1 MDDSSGQFNVV
12 VQNVEDGCRR
22 VLTTH
27 RESAVR
33 KVAWSRNGDRV
44 VYLADRNGDERTQ
57 IYQVPAGGG
66 EPVQLTDAPGVQHE
80 FGAGNPFSPVGDLL
94 AYTANDRDPAR
105 KDVLVLN
112 VDTGEVRRVHLGGG
126 GTHVGHWSPD
136 GRLLTV
142 VDWLDSSNHRVH
154 LLSVADAD
162 ARQISPADRAAR
174 YVLGPWLPDGSACY
188 VLSNLGR
195 DYMALARMD
204 AASGA
209 LEWLDTPDWNVEEV
223 AVAPGGGTV
232 LWTVNEEGSSELRC
246 RRGRGEAAVVL
257 PGSRMGEL
265 NNLTLDPPG
274 RCAVML
280 GSTPTRPWNVAVL
293 ELTSGDLRWLTDV
306 DPPAARASVLAEPTL
321 VHVPCRA
328 GHRVPAHLYRP
339 PGRREPVGVV
349 LSVHGGPMSQE
360 RPVYQYDG
368 FYQFLLS
375 RGLAVF
381 APNVRGSSGYGR
393 AYQESV
399 YRDWGGVD
407 LDDLADAV
415 RYLREQSWVDRSR
428 VGLFGGSYGGF
439 LVLSCLARL
448 ADLGWAAG
456 VSYCAPSNL
465 VTLAEATPPAWRSQV
480 LAVIGDPVADAPRL
494 LDRSPVTHADKI
506 RAPLFV
512 IQGAN
517 DPRVPRSESDQIV
530 ERLRD
535 RGVRVRYDVYSDEG
549 HGFLKRENQAR
560 MRSSAGD
567 FLAAHLV
574 P

>member
-1 MDDSSGQFNVV
+1 
-12 VQNVEDGCRR
+12 
-22 VLTTH
+22 
-27 RESAVR
+27 
-33 KVAWSRNGDRV
+33 
-44 VYLADRNGDERTQ
+44 
-57 IYQVPAGGG
+57 
-66 EPVQLTDAPGVQHE
+66 
-80 FGAGNPFSPVGDLL
+80 
-94 AYTANDRDPAR
+94 
-105 KDVLVLN
+105 
-112 VDTGEVRRVHLGGG
+112 
-126 GTHVGHWSPD
+126 
-136 GRLLTV
+136 
-142 VDWLDSSNHRVH
+142 
-154 LLSVADAD
+154 
-162 ARQISPADRAAR
+162 
-174 YVLGPWLPDGSACY
+174 
-188 VLSNLGR
+188 
-195 DYMALARMD
+195 
-204 AASGA
+204 
-209 LEWLDTPDWNVEEV
+209 
-223 AVAPGGGTV
+223 
-232 LWTVNEEGSSELRC
+232 
-246 RRGRGEAAVVL
+246 
-257 PGSRMGEL
+257 
-265 NNLTLDPPG
+265 
-274 RCAVML
+274 
-280 GSTPTRPWNVAVL
+280 
-293 ELTSGDLRWLTDV
+293 
-306 DPPAARASVLAEPTL
+306 
-321 VHVPCRA
+321 
-328 GHRVPAHLYRP
+328 
-339 PGRREPVGVV
+339 
-349 LSVHGGPMSQE
+349 MSQE